1 MESTPTKLPP
11 PKIWF
16 TAPTGVFKCLSGG
29 MKTIVE
35 IEVVPIKKSEYVKC
49 LEVYPQNPELCQP
62 FLRDSS

>member
-1 MESTPTKLPP
+1 
-11 PKIWF
+11 
-16 TAPTGVFKCLSGG
+16 